1 MVEAGIEHFSLLLKI
16 KGIFEFEKFSTS
28 MCTLT
33 LRADSVL
40 SVATGFHREI
50 AMENSGV
57 VIHTEGSF
65 GEWTFPMVR
74 LERSRAPHERQR
86 T

>member
-1 MVEAGIEHFSLLLKI
+1 
-16 KGIFEFEKFSTS
+16 
-28 MCTLT
+28 MCTLS
-33 LRADSVL
+33 LRAASVL

-74 LERSRAPHERQR
+74 LERS
-86 T
+86 